1 MEKLD
6 LYILALKNMIQK
18 LEDKD
23 SPVYQTLMACLE
35 LAVNI
40 KKDSKVYQK
49 LMDGLEDIK
58 KD

>member
-23 SPVYQTLMACLE
+23 SQVYQTLMACLE

-40 KKDSKVYQK
+40 KKDSKVYNR
-49 LMDGLEDIK
+49 LMDSL
-58 KD
+58 

>member
-40 KKDSKVYQK
+40 KK
-49 LMDGLEDIK
+49 EDIK
-58 KD
+58 IK